1 MSKHKSRLRHT
12 INPDGDVTEQ
22 TRGMTYGPDVT
33 LEILEAVDEQDAKGL
48 MGILDELADECLEY
62 LTSKGLKLTTPADV
76 GVPTF
81 SLDDLIR
88 LAQKDERADELGSL
102 LLGIINV
109 RRDLS
114 TQSDAAN
121 ESKNLAYRAFLI
133 GASAESAKLFTF
145 RKYAKT
151 GMKSLSGLEKSIEI
165 KAAEADEKHELV
177 KSRFNELRAD
187 AVNEHKLIS
196 SYIKRFGNHYS
207 ERQLRRIRDEL

>member
-22 TRGMTYGPDVT
+22 TRGMTYGPDDT
-33 LEILEAVDEQDAKGL
+33 WEILEAVDEQDAKGL

-109 RRDLS
+109 RRDLP
-114 TQSDAAN
+114 TQSDAA
-121 ESKNLAYRAFLI
+121 KNLAYRAFLI

-145 RKYAKT
+145 RKNAKT
-151 GMKSLSGLEKSIEI
+151 GMKSLSGLKKSIEI